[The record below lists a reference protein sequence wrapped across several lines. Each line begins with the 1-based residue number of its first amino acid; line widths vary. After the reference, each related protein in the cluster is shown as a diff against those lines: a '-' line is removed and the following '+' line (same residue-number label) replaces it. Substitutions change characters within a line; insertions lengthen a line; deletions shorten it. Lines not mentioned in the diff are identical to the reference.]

1 MGSKRFVGQISTG
14 DGAARGFPPGLRPEC
29 FHFARGSAERRDS
42 PSRWT
47 PAPLPSPPGPR
58 PGRTRRGGSSAR
70 VPGGAGG
77 GSGRGES
84 CGTGRGCRCSGA
96 PLARLPGAATAQ
108 RSPPLLDP
116 GRAPRGRVPAGW
128 RLFRAAPGSGSPHLL
143 PAAPAPPIPA
153 RGVSAGGCRL
163 PPPSRAGPLTSRWCC
178 GRPISGAAGPRR
190 TAPGPAQ
197 PGRWQPSL
205 TGPGSGTG
213 SLHAAW
219 PGRRGNRGRPRRRWS
234 AQAGDRRALP
244 VEKPPGVKGRT
255 LILLDVNTKSPVRI
269 ISENFLSL
277 QLDPSIIH
285 DGWLDF
291 LSSRRLVTL
300 ARGLAPAFLRF
311 AGKRTDFLQFHNVK
325 NPAKSRGGPGPDY
338 YLKNYEDDI
347 VRSDIALDKQKGCKI
362 AQHPDI
368 MLELQREKA
377 AQMHLVLLKEQ
388 FSNTYSNLTLTA
400 RSLDKLYNFADCS
413 GLHLIFALNAV
424 RRNPNNSWNSSNA
437 LSLLKYSASKKYNI
451 SWELGNEPNNY
462 RTLIGRSV
470 NGSQLGKDYIQL
482 RSLLQLIRTYS
493 RANLYGPNI
502 GRPRKNVI
510 ALLEGFMKVAGSTV
524 DAVTWQ
530 HYYIDG
536 RVAKVT
542 DFLKTRLLDTLSDQ
556 IRKIQKVVNTYTPGK
571 KIWLEG
577 VGATSA
583 GGMNNLS
590 DSYAA
595 GFLWLNTLGLL
606 ASQGIDVVVRHSFL
620 DHGHNHLV
628 DQNFNPLPD
637 YWLSLLYKRLIGP
650 KVLAI
655 HVAGLQ
661 RKPRPGRV
669 IRDKLRIYAHCTSY
683 HNHNYVRGSITLY
696 IINLHRSRKK
706 IKLAGTLRDKIV
718 HQYLLQPYGKDGLH
732 SKSVQL
738 NGQPLAMVDDGTLP
752 ELKPRPL
759 RAGRTLVIP
768 PLTMSFYVVKNVNA
782 LACRYR

>member
-1 MGSKRFVGQISTG
+1 SELI
-14 DGAARGFPPGLRPEC
+14 RGFLLSGMPCPSSCPPGL
-29 FHFARGSAERRDS
+29 FALM
-42 PSRWT
+42 
-47 PAPLPSPPGPR
+47 APGLALVATFSLPS
-58 PGRTRRGGSSAR
+58 
-70 VPGGAGG
+70 
-77 GSGRGES
+77 
-84 CGTGRGCRCSGA
+84 
-96 PLARLPGAATAQ
+96 
-108 RSPPLLDP
+108 
-116 GRAPRGRVPAGW
+116 
-128 RLFRAAPGSGSPHLL
+128 
-143 PAAPAPPIPA
+143 
-153 RGVSAGGCRL
+153 
-163 PPPSRAGPLTSRWCC
+163 
-178 GRPISGAAGPRR
+178 
-190 TAPGPAQ
+190 
-197 PGRWQPSL
+197 
-205 TGPGSGTG
+205 
-213 SLHAAW
+213 
-219 PGRRGNRGRPRRRWS
+219 
-234 AQAGDRRALP
+234 QAGDRRTLP
-244 VEKPPGVKGRT
+244 VAKPSGVKGRT

-413 GLHLIFALNAV
+413 GLHLIFALNAL

-493 RANLYGPNI
+493 KANLYGPNI

-536 RVAKVT
+536 RVSKVT

-595 GFLWLNTLGLL
+595 GFLWLNTLGML

-655 HVAGLQ
+655 HMAGLQ
-661 RKPRPGRV
+661 RKHRPGRV

-752 ELKPRPL
+752 DLKPRPL

-782 LACRYR
+782 LACRYQ

>member
-1 MGSKRFVGQISTG
+1 MECNCLLRKRPT
-14 DGAARGFPPGLRPEC
+14 D
-29 FHFARGSAERRDS
+29 
-42 PSRWT
+42 
-47 PAPLPSPPGPR
+47 
-58 PGRTRRGGSSAR
+58 
-70 VPGGAGG
+70 
-77 GSGRGES
+77 
-84 CGTGRGCRCSGA
+84 
-96 PLARLPGAATAQ
+96 
-108 RSPPLLDP
+108 
-116 GRAPRGRVPAGW
+116 RGRQ
-128 RLFRAAPGSGSPHLL
+128 LNSGSRC
-143 PAAPAPPIPA
+143 A
-153 RGVSAGGCRL
+153 
-163 PPPSRAGPLTSRWCC
+163 
-178 GRPISGAAGPRR
+178 SGK
-190 TAPGPAQ
+190 
-197 PGRWQPSL
+197 L
-205 TGPGSGTG
+205 E
-213 SLHAAW
+213 
-219 PGRRGNRGRPRRRWS
+219 
-234 AQAGDRRALP
+234 QAGDRRALP

-325 NPAKSRGGPGPDY
+325 NPAKTRGGPGPDY
-338 YLKNYEDDI
+338 YLKNYED
-347 VRSDIALDKQKGCKI
+347 
-362 AQHPDI
+362 
-368 MLELQREKA
+368 
-377 AQMHLVLLKEQ
+377 
-388 FSNTYSNLTLTA
+388 A

-413 GLHLIFALNAV
+413 GLHLIFALNAL

-556 IRKIQKVVNTYTPGK
+556 IRKIQKVVSTYAPGK

>member
-1 MGSKRFVGQISTG
+1 MRVLC
-14 DGAARGFPPGLRPEC
+14 AFPEAMSSSYSRP
-29 FHFARGSAERRDS
+29 SACLAPMALYLSLLLQLS
-42 PSRWT
+42 PS
-47 PAPLPSPPGPR
+47 S
-58 PGRTRRGGSSAR
+58 
-70 VPGGAGG
+70 
-77 GSGRGES
+77 
-84 CGTGRGCRCSGA
+84 
-96 PLARLPGAATAQ
+96 
-108 RSPPLLDP
+108 
-116 GRAPRGRVPAGW
+116 
-128 RLFRAAPGSGSPHLL
+128 
-143 PAAPAPPIPA
+143 
-153 RGVSAGGCRL
+153 
-163 PPPSRAGPLTSRWCC
+163 
-178 GRPISGAAGPRR
+178 
-190 TAPGPAQ
+190 
-197 PGRWQPSL
+197 
-205 TGPGSGTG
+205 
-213 SLHAAW
+213 
-219 PGRRGNRGRPRRRWS
+219 
-234 AQAGDRRALP
+234 QAGDRRPLP
-244 VEKPPGVKGRT
+244 VDRAAGLKEKT
-255 LILLDVNTKSPVRI
+255 LILLDVSTKNPVRTVN
-269 ISENFLSL
+269 ENFLSL

-291 LSSRRLVTL
+291 LSSKRLVTL
-300 ARGLAPAFLRF
+300 ARGLSPAFLRF
-311 AGKRTDFLQFHNVK
+311 GGKRTDFLQFQNLR

-347 VRSDIALDKQKGCKI
+347 VRSDVALDKQKGCKI

-388 FSNTYSNLTLTA
+388 FSNTYSNLILTA

-413 GLHLIFALNAV
+413 GLHLIFALNAL
-424 RRNPNNSWNSSNA
+424 RRNPNNSWNSSSA

-462 RTLIGRSV
+462 RTMHGRAV

-482 RSLLQLIRTYS
+482 KSLLQPIRIYS
-493 RANLYGPNI
+493 RASLYGPNI

-510 ALLEGFMKVAGSTV
+510 ALLDGFMKVAGSTV

-530 HYYIDG
+530 HCYIDG
-536 RVAKVT
+536 RVVKVM

-556 IRKIQKVVNTYTPGK
+556 IRKIQKVVNAYTPGK

-577 VGATSA
+577 VVTTSA
-583 GGMNNLS
+583 GGTNNLS

-595 GFLWLNTLGLL
+595 GLLWLNTLGML
-606 ASQGIDVVVRHSFL
+606 ASQGIDVVIRHSFF
-620 DHGHNHLV
+620 DHGYNHLV

-650 KVLAI
+650 KVLAVY
-655 HVAGLQ
+655 VAGLQ

-669 IRDKLRIYAHCTSY
+669 IRDKLRIYAHCTNH
-683 HNHNYVRGSITLY
+683 HNHNYVRGSITLF

-706 IKLAGTLRDKIV
+706 IKLAGTLRDKLV
-718 HQYLLQPYGKDGLH
+718 HQYLLQPYGQEGLK

-738 NGQPLAMVDDGTLP
+738 NGQPLVMVDDGTLP

-768 PLTMSFYVVKNVNA
+768 PVTMGFYVVKNVNA

>member
-1 MGSKRFVGQISTG
+1 SELI
-14 DGAARGFPPGLRPEC
+14 RGFLLSGMPCPSSCPPGLL
-29 FHFARGSAERRDS
+29 ALM
-42 PSRWT
+42 
-47 PAPLPSPPGPR
+47 APGLALMATFSLPS
-58 PGRTRRGGSSAR
+58 
-70 VPGGAGG
+70 
-77 GSGRGES
+77 
-84 CGTGRGCRCSGA
+84 
-96 PLARLPGAATAQ
+96 
-108 RSPPLLDP
+108 
-116 GRAPRGRVPAGW
+116 
-128 RLFRAAPGSGSPHLL
+128 
-143 PAAPAPPIPA
+143 
-153 RGVSAGGCRL
+153 
-163 PPPSRAGPLTSRWCC
+163 
-178 GRPISGAAGPRR
+178 
-190 TAPGPAQ
+190 
-197 PGRWQPSL
+197 
-205 TGPGSGTG
+205 
-213 SLHAAW
+213 
-219 PGRRGNRGRPRRRWS
+219 
-234 AQAGDRRALP
+234 QAGDRRALP

-291 LSSRRLVTL
+291 LRSHADLTL
-300 ARGLAPAFLRF
+300 AAIAAVRINKARTSLLHHLFDRPGGLAISLFSFPF
-311 AGKRTDFLQFHNVK
+311 AV
-325 NPAKSRGGPGPDY
+325 
-338 YLKNYEDDI
+338 DI

-413 GLHLIFALNAV
+413 GLHLIFALNAL

>member
-1 MGSKRFVGQISTG
+1 MPCPSSC
-14 DGAARGFPPGLRPEC
+14 PPGLL
-29 FHFARGSAERRDS
+29 ALM
-42 PSRWT
+42 
-47 PAPLPSPPGPR
+47 APGLALIATFSLPS
-58 PGRTRRGGSSAR
+58 
-70 VPGGAGG
+70 
-77 GSGRGES
+77 
-84 CGTGRGCRCSGA
+84 
-96 PLARLPGAATAQ
+96 
-108 RSPPLLDP
+108 
-116 GRAPRGRVPAGW
+116 
-128 RLFRAAPGSGSPHLL
+128 
-143 PAAPAPPIPA
+143 
-153 RGVSAGGCRL
+153 
-163 PPPSRAGPLTSRWCC
+163 
-178 GRPISGAAGPRR
+178 
-190 TAPGPAQ
+190 
-197 PGRWQPSL
+197 
-205 TGPGSGTG
+205 
-213 SLHAAW
+213 
-219 PGRRGNRGRPRRRWS
+219 
-234 AQAGDRRALP
+234 QAGDRRALP
-244 VEKPPGVKGRT
+244 VEKPSGVKGRT

-338 YLKNYEDDI
+338 YLKNYED
-347 VRSDIALDKQKGCKI
+347 
-362 AQHPDI
+362 
-368 MLELQREKA
+368 
-377 AQMHLVLLKEQ
+377 
-388 FSNTYSNLTLTA
+388 A

-413 GLHLIFALNAV
+413 GLHLIFALNAL

-470 NGSQLGKDYIQL
+470 NGSQLGKDYTQL

-493 RANLYGPNI
+493 RAHLYGPNI

-510 ALLEGFMKVAGSTV
+510 AFLEGFMKVAGGTV

-577 VGATSA
+577 VGMTSA

>member
-1 MGSKRFVGQISTG
+1 MPYTSSC
-14 DGAARGFPPGLRPEC
+14 PPALLSPMALWLALMLHLSLSSQAG
-29 FHFARGSAERRDS
+29 ERR
-42 PSRWT
+42 T
-47 PAPLPSPPGPR
+47 
-58 PGRTRRGGSSAR
+58 
-70 VPGGAGG
+70 
-77 GSGRGES
+77 
-84 CGTGRGCRCSGA
+84 
-96 PLARLPGAATAQ
+96 
-108 RSPPLLDP
+108 
-116 GRAPRGRVPAGW
+116 
-128 RLFRAAPGSGSPHLL
+128 F
-143 PAAPAPPIPA
+143 
-153 RGVSAGGCRL
+153 
-163 PPPSRAGPLTSRWCC
+163 
-178 GRPISGAAGPRR
+178 
-190 TAPGPAQ
+190 
-197 PGRWQPSL
+197 
-205 TGPGSGTG
+205 
-213 SLHAAW
+213 
-219 PGRRGNRGRPRRRWS
+219 
-234 AQAGDRRALP
+234 P
-244 VEKPPGVKGRT
+244 VGKSQGVKEKT
-255 LILLDVNTKSPVRI
+255 LILLDVSTKSSVRTVN
-269 ISENFLSL
+269 ENFLSL

-291 LSSRRLVTL
+291 LSSKRLVTL
-300 ARGLAPAFLRF
+300 ARGLSPAFLRF
-311 AGKRTDFLQFHNVK
+311 GGKRTDFLQFQNLR

-347 VRSDIALDKQKGCKI
+347 VRSDVALDKQKGCKI
-362 AQHPDI
+362 AQHPDV

-388 FSNTYSNLTLTA
+388 FSNTYSNLILTA

-413 GLHLIFALNAV
+413 GLHLIFALNAL
-424 RRNPNNSWNSSNA
+424 RRNPNNSWNSSSA
-437 LSLLKYSASKKYNI
+437 LGLVKYSASKKYNI

-462 RTLIGRSV
+462 RTMNGRAV

-482 RSLLQLIRTYS
+482 KSLLQPIRTYS
-493 RANLYGPNI
+493 RASLYGPNI

-510 ALLEGFMKVAGSTV
+510 ALLDGFMKVAGSTV

-536 RVAKVT
+536 RVVKVM

-577 VGATSA
+577 VVTTSA
-583 GGMNNLS
+583 GGTNNLS

-595 GFLWLNTLGLL
+595 GFLWLNTLGML
-606 ASQGIDVVVRHSFL
+606 ANQGIDVVIRHSFF
-620 DHGHNHLV
+620 DHGYNHLV

-650 KVLAI
+650 KVLAV

-669 IRDKLRIYAHCTSY
+669 IRDKLRIYAHCTSH

-718 HQYLLQPYGKDGLH
+718 HQYLLQPYGQDGLQ

-738 NGQPLAMVDDGTLP
+738 NGQPLMMVDDGTLP
-752 ELKPRPL
+752 DLKPRPL

-768 PLTMSFYVVKNVNA
+768 PVTMGFYVVKNVNA

>member
-1 MGSKRFVGQISTG
+1 MPCSSSC
-14 DGAARGFPPGLRPEC
+14 PPGLL
-29 FHFARGSAERRDS
+29 ALM
-42 PSRWT
+42 
-47 PAPLPSPPGPR
+47 APGLALMATFSLPS
-58 PGRTRRGGSSAR
+58 
-70 VPGGAGG
+70 
-77 GSGRGES
+77 
-84 CGTGRGCRCSGA
+84 
-96 PLARLPGAATAQ
+96 
-108 RSPPLLDP
+108 
-116 GRAPRGRVPAGW
+116 
-128 RLFRAAPGSGSPHLL
+128 
-143 PAAPAPPIPA
+143 
-153 RGVSAGGCRL
+153 
-163 PPPSRAGPLTSRWCC
+163 
-178 GRPISGAAGPRR
+178 
-190 TAPGPAQ
+190 
-197 PGRWQPSL
+197 
-205 TGPGSGTG
+205 
-213 SLHAAW
+213 
-219 PGRRGNRGRPRRRWS
+219 
-234 AQAGDRRALP
+234 QAGDRRALP

-338 YLKNYEDDI
+338 YLKNYED
-347 VRSDIALDKQKGCKI
+347 
-362 AQHPDI
+362 
-368 MLELQREKA
+368 
-377 AQMHLVLLKEQ
+377 
-388 FSNTYSNLTLTA
+388 A

-413 GLHLIFALNAV
+413 GLHLIFALNAL

-738 NGQPLAMVDDGTLP
+738 NGQPLAMVDDATLP

>member
-1 MGSKRFVGQISTG
+1 MPCPSSC
-14 DGAARGFPPGLRPEC
+14 PPGLL
-29 FHFARGSAERRDS
+29 ALM
-42 PSRWT
+42 
-47 PAPLPSPPGPR
+47 APGLALMATFSLPS
-58 PGRTRRGGSSAR
+58 
-70 VPGGAGG
+70 
-77 GSGRGES
+77 
-84 CGTGRGCRCSGA
+84 
-96 PLARLPGAATAQ
+96 
-108 RSPPLLDP
+108 
-116 GRAPRGRVPAGW
+116 
-128 RLFRAAPGSGSPHLL
+128 
-143 PAAPAPPIPA
+143 
-153 RGVSAGGCRL
+153 
-163 PPPSRAGPLTSRWCC
+163 
-178 GRPISGAAGPRR
+178 
-190 TAPGPAQ
+190 
-197 PGRWQPSL
+197 
-205 TGPGSGTG
+205 
-213 SLHAAW
+213 
-219 PGRRGNRGRPRRRWS
+219 
-234 AQAGDRRALP
+234 QAGDRRALP
-244 VEKPPGVKGRT
+244 VERTSGVRGRT
-255 LILLDVNTKSPVRI
+255 LILLDVNTKTPVRI

-338 YLKNYEDDI
+338 YLKNYED
-347 VRSDIALDKQKGCKI
+347 
-362 AQHPDI
+362 
-368 MLELQREKA
+368 
-377 AQMHLVLLKEQ
+377 
-388 FSNTYSNLTLTA
+388 A

-413 GLHLIFALNAV
+413 GLHLIFALNAL

-462 RTLIGRSV
+462 RTLMGRSV

-493 RANLYGPNI
+493 KANLYGPNI

-577 VGATSA
+577 VGATSS

-706 IKLAGTLRDKIV
+706 IKLAGTLRGKIV
-718 HQYLLQPYGKDGLH
+718 HQYLLQPYGKEGLH
-732 SKSVQL
+732 SKLVQL

-752 ELKPRPL
+752 ELKPRQL

>member
-1 MGSKRFVGQISTG
+1 SELI
-14 DGAARGFPPGLRPEC
+14 RGFLLSGMPCPSSCPPGLL
-29 FHFARGSAERRDS
+29 ALM
-42 PSRWT
+42 
-47 PAPLPSPPGPR
+47 APGLALMATFSLPS
-58 PGRTRRGGSSAR
+58 
-70 VPGGAGG
+70 
-77 GSGRGES
+77 
-84 CGTGRGCRCSGA
+84 
-96 PLARLPGAATAQ
+96 
-108 RSPPLLDP
+108 
-116 GRAPRGRVPAGW
+116 
-128 RLFRAAPGSGSPHLL
+128 
-143 PAAPAPPIPA
+143 
-153 RGVSAGGCRL
+153 
-163 PPPSRAGPLTSRWCC
+163 
-178 GRPISGAAGPRR
+178 
-190 TAPGPAQ
+190 
-197 PGRWQPSL
+197 
-205 TGPGSGTG
+205 
-213 SLHAAW
+213 
-219 PGRRGNRGRPRRRWS
+219 
-234 AQAGDRRALP
+234 QAGDRRALP

-291 LSSRRLVTL
+291 L
-300 ARGLAPAFLRF
+300 RGQGPCSHASGSPAWV
-311 AGKRTDFLQFHNVK
+311 HI
-325 NPAKSRGGPGPDY
+325 GPGLGFRSPSSLLGNKVALNQPGLSY
-338 YLKNYEDDI
+338 SLAISLFSFPFAVDI

-413 GLHLIFALNAV
+413 GLHLIFALNAL

-732 SKSVQL
+732 SKLVQL

>member
-1 MGSKRFVGQISTG
+1 MPCPSSC
-14 DGAARGFPPGLRPEC
+14 PPGLL
-29 FHFARGSAERRDS
+29 ALM
-42 PSRWT
+42 
-47 PAPLPSPPGPR
+47 APGLALMAAFSLPS
-58 PGRTRRGGSSAR
+58 
-70 VPGGAGG
+70 
-77 GSGRGES
+77 
-84 CGTGRGCRCSGA
+84 
-96 PLARLPGAATAQ
+96 
-108 RSPPLLDP
+108 
-116 GRAPRGRVPAGW
+116 
-128 RLFRAAPGSGSPHLL
+128 
-143 PAAPAPPIPA
+143 
-153 RGVSAGGCRL
+153 
-163 PPPSRAGPLTSRWCC
+163 
-178 GRPISGAAGPRR
+178 
-190 TAPGPAQ
+190 
-197 PGRWQPSL
+197 
-205 TGPGSGTG
+205 
-213 SLHAAW
+213 
-219 PGRRGNRGRPRRRWS
+219 
-234 AQAGDRRALP
+234 QAGDRRALP
-244 VEKPPGVKGRT
+244 VEKPSGVKGRT

-388 FSNTYSNLTLTA
+388 FSNTYSNLTLTGFLLHVA
-400 RSLDKLYNFADCS
+400 IRHKAGLSGIVPIRIMENETNPLSSVLPFILVPKCSMWGLKLNRVLKMRPHECQVQEDDHCPGPAGRAISDPSQDAIGLLGHLSTLLSCTVHDNILLMSLDKLYNFADCS
-413 GLHLIFALNAV
+413 GLHLIFALNAL

-470 NGSQLGKDYIQL
+470 NGSQLGKDYTQL
-482 RSLLQLIRTYS
+482 RSLMQLIRTYS
-493 RANLYGPNI
+493 RAHLYGPNI

-510 ALLEGFMKVAGSTV
+510 AFLEGFMKVAGGTV

-577 VGATSA
+577 VGTTSA

-732 SKSVQL
+732 SKLVQL

>member
-338 YLKNYEDDI
+338 YLKNYED
-347 VRSDIALDKQKGCKI
+347 
-362 AQHPDI
+362 
-368 MLELQREKA
+368 
-377 AQMHLVLLKEQ
+377 
-388 FSNTYSNLTLTA
+388 A

>member
-1 MGSKRFVGQISTG
+1 M
-14 DGAARGFPPGLRPEC
+14 PY
-29 FHFARGSAERRDS
+29 
-42 PSRWT
+42 
-47 PAPLPSPPGPR
+47 
-58 PGRTRRGGSSAR
+58 SS
-70 VPGGAGG
+70 
-77 GSGRGES
+77 S
-84 CGTGRGCRCSGA
+84 C
-96 PLARLPGAATAQ
+96 PLALL
-108 RSPPLLDP
+108 SPMALWL
-116 GRAPRGRVPAGW
+116 A
-128 RLFRAAPGSGSPHLL
+128 LMLHL
-143 PAAPAPPIPA
+143 
-153 RGVSAGGCRL
+153 
-163 PPPSRAGPLTSRWCC
+163 
-178 GRPISGAAGPRR
+178 
-190 TAPGPAQ
+190 
-197 PGRWQPSL
+197 SL
-205 TGPGSGTG
+205 AS
-213 SLHAAW
+213 
-219 PGRRGNRGRPRRRWS
+219 
-234 AQAGDRRALP
+234 QVGDRRTFP
-244 VEKPPGVKGRT
+244 VGKSQGVKEKT
-255 LILLDVNTKSPVRI
+255 LILLDVSTKSPVRTVN
-269 ISENFLSL
+269 ENFLSL

-291 LSSRRLVTL
+291 LSSKRLVTL
-300 ARGLAPAFLRF
+300 ARGLSPAFLRF
-311 AGKRTDFLQFHNVK
+311 GGKRTDFLQFQNLR

-347 VRSDIALDKQKGCKI
+347 VRSDVALDKQKGCKI
-362 AQHPDI
+362 AQHPDV

-388 FSNTYSNLTLTA
+388 FSNTYSNLILTA

-413 GLHLIFALNAV
+413 GLHLIFALNAL
-424 RRNPNNSWNSSNA
+424 RRNPNNSWNSSSA
-437 LSLLKYSASKKYNI
+437 LGLVKYSASKKYNI

-462 RTLIGRSV
+462 RTMNGRAV

-482 RSLLQLIRTYS
+482 KSLLQPIRTYS
-493 RANLYGPNI
+493 RASLYGPNI

-510 ALLEGFMKVAGSTV
+510 ALLDGFMKVAGSTV

-530 HYYIDG
+530 HYYIDS
-536 RVAKVT
+536 RVVKVM

-577 VGATSA
+577 VVTTSA
-583 GGMNNLS
+583 GGTNNLS

-595 GFLWLNTLGLL
+595 GFLWLNTLGML
-606 ASQGIDVVVRHSFL
+606 ANQGIDVVIRHSFF
-620 DHGHNHLV
+620 DHGYNHLV

-650 KVLAI
+650 KVLAV

-669 IRDKLRIYAHCTSY
+669 IRDKLRIYAHCTSH

-718 HQYLLQPYGKDGLH
+718 HQYLLQPYGQDGLQ

-738 NGQPLAMVDDGTLP
+738 NGQPLMMVDDGTLP
-752 ELKPRPL
+752 DLKPRPL

-768 PLTMSFYVVKNVNA
+768 PVTMGFYVVKNVNA

>member
-1 MGSKRFVGQISTG
+1 MPHPSSC
-14 DGAARGFPPGLRPEC
+14 PPGLL
-29 FHFARGSAERRDS
+29 ALL
-42 PSRWT
+42 
-47 PAPLPSPPGPR
+47 APWLALLAHLSL
-58 PGRTRRGGSSAR
+58 SS
-70 VPGGAGG
+70 
-77 GSGRGES
+77 
-84 CGTGRGCRCSGA
+84 
-96 PLARLPGAATAQ
+96 
-108 RSPPLLDP
+108 
-116 GRAPRGRVPAGW
+116 
-128 RLFRAAPGSGSPHLL
+128 
-143 PAAPAPPIPA
+143 
-153 RGVSAGGCRL
+153 
-163 PPPSRAGPLTSRWCC
+163 
-178 GRPISGAAGPRR
+178 
-190 TAPGPAQ
+190 
-197 PGRWQPSL
+197 
-205 TGPGSGTG
+205 
-213 SLHAAW
+213 
-219 PGRRGNRGRPRRRWS
+219 
-234 AQAGDRRALP
+234 QAGDRRAVP
-244 VEKPPGVKGRT
+244 VEKPPAVKGRT
-255 LILLDVNTKSPVRI
+255 LILLDVNTKSPVRVT
-269 ISENFLSL
+269 SENFLSL

-311 AGKRTDFLQFHNVK
+311 AGKRTDFLQFQNLK

-413 GLHLIFALNAV
+413 GLHLIFALNAL
-424 RRNPNNSWNSSNA
+424 RRNPDNSWNSSNA

-462 RTLIGRSV
+462 RTLTGRTM

-482 RSLLQLIRTYS
+482 KSLLQLIRTYARTS
-493 RANLYGPNI
+493 LSGPSI

-510 ALLEGFMKVAGSTV
+510 ALLEGFMKVAGRTV

-556 IRKIQKVVNTYTPGK
+556 IRKIQK
-571 KIWLEG
+571 
-577 VGATSA
+577 
-583 GGMNNLS
+583 
-590 DSYAA
+590 
-595 GFLWLNTLGLL
+595 
-606 ASQGIDVVVRHSFL
+606 
-620 DHGHNHLV
+620 
-628 DQNFNPLPD
+628 D
-637 YWLSLLYKRLIGP
+637 YWLSLLYKRLVGP
-650 KVLAI
+650 RVLAV

-661 RKPRPGRV
+661 REPRPGRV
-669 IRDKLRIYAHCTSY
+669 IRDKLRIYAHCSSS
-683 HNHNYVRGSITLY
+683 HSHSYVRGSITLY

-706 IKLAGTLRDKIV
+706 IKLVGTLRDKLV
-718 HQYLLQPYGKDGLH
+718 HQYLLQPHGTDGLH
-732 SKSVQL
+732 ARSVQL
-738 NGQPLAMVDDGTLP
+738 NGQPLAMADDGTLP

-759 RAGRTLVIP
+759 RAGRTLVVP

>member
-1 MGSKRFVGQISTG
+1 MRVLC
-14 DGAARGFPPGLRPEC
+14 AFPEAMPSSNSRP
-29 FHFARGSAERRDS
+29 
-42 PSRWT
+42 
-47 PAPLPSPPGPR
+47 PACLAPVALLALLLHLSL
-58 PGRTRRGGSSAR
+58 SSQ
-70 VPGGAGG
+70 V
-77 GSGRGES
+77 
-84 CGTGRGCRCSGA
+84 
-96 PLARLPGAATAQ
+96 
-108 RSPPLLDP
+108 
-116 GRAPRGRVPAGW
+116 
-128 RLFRAAPGSGSPHLL
+128 
-143 PAAPAPPIPA
+143 
-153 RGVSAGGCRL
+153 
-163 PPPSRAGPLTSRWCC
+163 
-178 GRPISGAAGPRR
+178 
-190 TAPGPAQ
+190 
-197 PGRWQPSL
+197 
-205 TGPGSGTG
+205 
-213 SLHAAW
+213 
-219 PGRRGNRGRPRRRWS
+219 
-234 AQAGDRRALP
+234 GDRRPLP
-244 VEKPPGVKGRT
+244 VDRAPGLKEKT
-255 LILLDVNTKSPVRI
+255 LILLDVSTKNPVRTVN
-269 ISENFLSL
+269 ENFLSL

-291 LSSRRLVTL
+291 LSSKRLVTL
-300 ARGLAPAFLRF
+300 ARGLSPAFLRF
-311 AGKRTDFLQFHNVK
+311 GGKRTDFLQFQNLR

-347 VRSDIALDKQKGCKI
+347 VRSDVALDKQKGCKI
-362 AQHPDI
+362 AQHPDV

-388 FSNTYSNLTLTA
+388 FSNTYSNLVLTA

-413 GLHLIFALNAV
+413 GLHLIFALNAL
-424 RRNPNNSWNSSNA
+424 RRNPNNSWNSSSA

-462 RTLIGRSV
+462 RTMHGRAV

-482 RSLLQLIRTYS
+482 KSLLQPIRIYS
-493 RANLYGPNI
+493 RASLYGPNI

-510 ALLEGFMKVAGSTV
+510 ALLDGFMKVAGSTV

-530 HYYIDG
+530 HCYIDG
-536 RVAKVT
+536 RVVKVM

-577 VGATSA
+577 VVTTSA
-583 GGMNNLS
+583 GGTNNLS

-595 GFLWLNTLGLL
+595 GFLWLNTLGML
-606 ASQGIDVVVRHSFL
+606 ANQGIDVVIRHSFF
-620 DHGHNHLV
+620 DHGYNHLV

-650 KVLAI
+650 KVLAV

-669 IRDKLRIYAHCTSY
+669 IRDKLRIYAHCTNH
-683 HNHNYVRGSITLY
+683 HNHNYVRGSITLF

-706 IKLAGTLRDKIV
+706 IKLAGTLRDKLV
-718 HQYLLQPYGKDGLH
+718 HQYLLQPYGQEGLK

-738 NGQPLAMVDDGTLP
+738 NGQPLVMVDDGTLP

-768 PLTMSFYVVKNVNA
+768 PVTMGFYVVKNVNA

>member
-1 MGSKRFVGQISTG
+1 MPHPSSC
-14 DGAARGFPPGLRPEC
+14 PPGLL
-29 FHFARGSAERRDS
+29 ALL
-42 PSRWT
+42 
-47 PAPLPSPPGPR
+47 APWLALLAHLSL
-58 PGRTRRGGSSAR
+58 SS
-70 VPGGAGG
+70 
-77 GSGRGES
+77 
-84 CGTGRGCRCSGA
+84 
-96 PLARLPGAATAQ
+96 
-108 RSPPLLDP
+108 
-116 GRAPRGRVPAGW
+116 
-128 RLFRAAPGSGSPHLL
+128 
-143 PAAPAPPIPA
+143 
-153 RGVSAGGCRL
+153 
-163 PPPSRAGPLTSRWCC
+163 
-178 GRPISGAAGPRR
+178 
-190 TAPGPAQ
+190 
-197 PGRWQPSL
+197 
-205 TGPGSGTG
+205 
-213 SLHAAW
+213 
-219 PGRRGNRGRPRRRWS
+219 
-234 AQAGDRRALP
+234 QAGDRRAVP
-244 VEKPPGVKGRT
+244 VEKPPAVKGRT
-255 LILLDVNTKSPVRI
+255 LILLDVNTKSPVRVT
-269 ISENFLSL
+269 SENFLSL

-311 AGKRTDFLQFHNVK
+311 AGKRTDFLQFQNLK

-388 FSNTYSNLTLTA
+388 FSNTYSNLTLT
-400 RSLDKLYNFADCS
+400 
-413 GLHLIFALNAV
+413 
-424 RRNPNNSWNSSNA
+424 
-437 LSLLKYSASKKYNI
+437 
-451 SWELGNEPNNY
+451 EPNNY
-462 RTLIGRSV
+462 RTLTGRTM

-482 RSLLQLIRTYS
+482 KSLLQLIRTYARTS
-493 RANLYGPNI
+493 LYGPSI

-510 ALLEGFMKVAGSTV
+510 ALLEGFMKVAGRTV

-556 IRKIQKVVNTYTPGK
+556 IRKIQKVVNSYAPGK

-577 VGATSA
+577 IGATSA

-595 GFLWLNTLGLL
+595 GFLWLNTLGML
-606 ASQGIDVVVRHSFL
+606 ANQGIEVVMRHSFF

-628 DQNFNPLPD
+628 DQNFNPLPACCDLPSPVLPAAALQHLACSVTDVILRLLSGD
-637 YWLSLLYKRLIGP
+637 YWLSLLYKRLVGP
-650 KVLAI
+650 RVLAV

-661 RKPRPGRV
+661 REPRPGRV
-669 IRDKLRIYAHCTSY
+669 IRDKLRIYAHCSSS
-683 HNHNYVRGSITLY
+683 HSHSYVRGSITLY

-706 IKLAGTLRDKIV
+706 IKLVGTLRDKLV
-718 HQYLLQPYGKDGLH
+718 HQYLLQPHGTDGLH
-732 SKSVQL
+732 ARSVQL
-738 NGQPLAMVDDGTLP
+738 NGQPLAMADDGTLP

-759 RAGRTLVIP
+759 RAGRTLVVP

>member
-1 MGSKRFVGQISTG
+1 MPCPSSC
-14 DGAARGFPPGLRPEC
+14 PPGLL
-29 FHFARGSAERRDS
+29 ALM
-42 PSRWT
+42 
-47 PAPLPSPPGPR
+47 APGLALMATFSLPS
-58 PGRTRRGGSSAR
+58 
-70 VPGGAGG
+70 
-77 GSGRGES
+77 
-84 CGTGRGCRCSGA
+84 
-96 PLARLPGAATAQ
+96 
-108 RSPPLLDP
+108 
-116 GRAPRGRVPAGW
+116 
-128 RLFRAAPGSGSPHLL
+128 H
-143 PAAPAPPIPA
+143 
-153 RGVSAGGCRL
+153 
-163 PPPSRAGPLTSRWCC
+163 
-178 GRPISGAAGPRR
+178 
-190 TAPGPAQ
+190 
-197 PGRWQPSL
+197 
-205 TGPGSGTG
+205 
-213 SLHAAW
+213 
-219 PGRRGNRGRPRRRWS
+219 
-234 AQAGDRRALP
+234 AGDRRALP

-338 YLKNYEDDI
+338 YLKNYED
-347 VRSDIALDKQKGCKI
+347 
-362 AQHPDI
+362 
-368 MLELQREKA
+368 
-377 AQMHLVLLKEQ
+377 
-388 FSNTYSNLTLTA
+388 A

-413 GLHLIFALNAV
+413 GLHLIFALNAL

-536 RVAKVT
+536 RVAKAT

-590 DSYAA
+590 NSYAA

-620 DHGHNHLV
+620 DHSHNHLV

>member
-1 MGSKRFVGQISTG
+1 SELI
-14 DGAARGFPPGLRPEC
+14 RGFLLSGMPCPSSWPPGLLALMALGLALMAT
-29 FHFARGSAERRDS
+29 FS
-42 PSRWT
+42 
-47 PAPLPSPPGPR
+47 LPS
-58 PGRTRRGGSSAR
+58 
-70 VPGGAGG
+70 
-77 GSGRGES
+77 
-84 CGTGRGCRCSGA
+84 
-96 PLARLPGAATAQ
+96 
-108 RSPPLLDP
+108 
-116 GRAPRGRVPAGW
+116 
-128 RLFRAAPGSGSPHLL
+128 
-143 PAAPAPPIPA
+143 
-153 RGVSAGGCRL
+153 
-163 PPPSRAGPLTSRWCC
+163 
-178 GRPISGAAGPRR
+178 
-190 TAPGPAQ
+190 
-197 PGRWQPSL
+197 
-205 TGPGSGTG
+205 
-213 SLHAAW
+213 
-219 PGRRGNRGRPRRRWS
+219 
-234 AQAGDRRALP
+234 QAGDRRALP

-291 LSSRRLVTL
+291 LSPLRRMTCSGATAVVTL
-300 ARGLAPAFLRF
+300 AF
-311 AGKRTDFLQFHNVK
+311 AGAVIAVGNAHFHTHRHRK
-325 NPAKSRGGPGPDY
+325 MSYFSSLPSY
-338 YLKNYEDDI
+338 I

-413 GLHLIFALNAV
+413 GLHLIFALNAL

-470 NGSQLGKDYIQL
+470 NGSQLGKDYTQL

-493 RANLYGPNI
+493 RAHLYGPNI
-502 GRPRKNVI
+502 GRPRKNVV
-510 ALLEGFMKVAGSTV
+510 AFLEGFMKVAGGTV

-577 VGATSA
+577 VGMTTA

>member
-1 MGSKRFVGQISTG
+1 SELI
-14 DGAARGFPPGLRPEC
+14 RGFLLSGMPCPSSCPPGLL
-29 FHFARGSAERRDS
+29 ALM
-42 PSRWT
+42 
-47 PAPLPSPPGPR
+47 APGLALMATFSLPS
-58 PGRTRRGGSSAR
+58 
-70 VPGGAGG
+70 
-77 GSGRGES
+77 
-84 CGTGRGCRCSGA
+84 
-96 PLARLPGAATAQ
+96 
-108 RSPPLLDP
+108 
-116 GRAPRGRVPAGW
+116 
-128 RLFRAAPGSGSPHLL
+128 
-143 PAAPAPPIPA
+143 
-153 RGVSAGGCRL
+153 
-163 PPPSRAGPLTSRWCC
+163 
-178 GRPISGAAGPRR
+178 
-190 TAPGPAQ
+190 
-197 PGRWQPSL
+197 
-205 TGPGSGTG
+205 
-213 SLHAAW
+213 
-219 PGRRGNRGRPRRRWS
+219 
-234 AQAGDRRALP
+234 QAGDRRALP

-291 LSSRRLVTL
+291 LSIAEIVPLLKGVSNLFFNISLLVSVTPR
-300 ARGLAPAFLRF
+300 AV
-311 AGKRTDFLQFHNVK
+311 RTKSQEI
-325 NPAKSRGGPGPDY
+325 SRGGPGMCLAISLFSFPFAV
-338 YLKNYEDDI
+338 DI

-413 GLHLIFALNAV
+413 GLHLIFALNAL

-462 RTLIGRSV
+462 RTLMGRSV
-470 NGSQLGKDYIQL
+470 NGSQLGKDYTQL

-493 RANLYGPNI
+493 RAHLYGPNI
-502 GRPRKNVI
+502 GRPRKNVV
-510 ALLEGFMKVAGSTV
+510 AFLEGFMKVAGGTV

-536 RVAKVT
+536 QVAKVT

-577 VGATSA
+577 VGMTSA

>member
-1 MGSKRFVGQISTG
+1 LRPRC
-14 DGAARGFPPGLRPEC
+14 GAPRSCPPGLL
-29 FHFARGSAERRDS
+29 ALM
-42 PSRWT
+42 
-47 PAPLPSPPGPR
+47 APGLALMATFSLPS
-58 PGRTRRGGSSAR
+58 
-70 VPGGAGG
+70 
-77 GSGRGES
+77 
-84 CGTGRGCRCSGA
+84 
-96 PLARLPGAATAQ
+96 
-108 RSPPLLDP
+108 
-116 GRAPRGRVPAGW
+116 
-128 RLFRAAPGSGSPHLL
+128 
-143 PAAPAPPIPA
+143 
-153 RGVSAGGCRL
+153 
-163 PPPSRAGPLTSRWCC
+163 
-178 GRPISGAAGPRR
+178 
-190 TAPGPAQ
+190 
-197 PGRWQPSL
+197 
-205 TGPGSGTG
+205 
-213 SLHAAW
+213 
-219 PGRRGNRGRPRRRWS
+219 
-234 AQAGDRRALP
+234 QAGDRRALP

-413 GLHLIFALNAV
+413 GLHLIFALNAL

-510 ALLEGFMKVAGSTV
+510 TLLEGLMPFVAGRLALWLPDVQQLPGHTGGLG
-524 DAVTWQ
+524 TWSS
-530 HYYIDG
+530 
-536 RVAKVT
+536 V
-542 DFLKTRLLDTLSDQ
+542 
-556 IRKIQKVVNTYTPGK
+556 
-571 KIWLEG
+571 
-577 VGATSA
+577 
-583 GGMNNLS
+583 
-590 DSYAA
+590 
-595 GFLWLNTLGLL
+595 LWLNTLGLL

-732 SKSVQL
+732 SKLVQL

>member
-1 MGSKRFVGQISTG
+1 MRVLC
-14 DGAARGFPPGLRPEC
+14 AFPEAMPSSNSRP
-29 FHFARGSAERRDS
+29 SAC
-42 PSRWT
+42 
-47 PAPLPSPPGPR
+47 L
-58 PGRTRRGGSSAR
+58 
-70 VPGGAGG
+70 
-77 GSGRGES
+77 
-84 CGTGRGCRCSGA
+84 
-96 PLARLPGAATAQ
+96 
-108 RSPPLLDP
+108 
-116 GRAPRGRVPAGW
+116 
-128 RLFRAAPGSGSPHLL
+128 APGTLYLALLLHL
-143 PAAPAPPIPA
+143 
-153 RGVSAGGCRL
+153 
-163 PPPSRAGPLTSRWCC
+163 
-178 GRPISGAAGPRR
+178 
-190 TAPGPAQ
+190 
-197 PGRWQPSL
+197 SL
-205 TGPGSGTG
+205 S
-213 SLHAAW
+213 S
-219 PGRRGNRGRPRRRWS
+219 
-234 AQAGDRRALP
+234 QAGDRRPLP
-244 VEKPPGVKGRT
+244 VDRAPGLKEKT
-255 LILLDVNTKSPVRI
+255 LILLDVSTKNPVRTVN
-269 ISENFLSL
+269 ENFLSL

-291 LSSRRLVTL
+291 LSSKRLVTL
-300 ARGLAPAFLRF
+300 ARGLSPAFLRF
-311 AGKRTDFLQFHNVK
+311 GGKRTDFLQFQNLR

-347 VRSDIALDKQKGCKI
+347 VRSDVALDKQKGCKI
-362 AQHPDI
+362 AQHPDV

-388 FSNTYSNLTLTA
+388 FSNTYSNLILTA

-413 GLHLIFALNAV
+413 GLHLIFALNAL
-424 RRNPNNSWNSSNA
+424 RRNPNNSWNSSSA

-462 RTLIGRSV
+462 RTMHGRAV

-482 RSLLQLIRTYS
+482 KSLLQPIRIYS
-493 RANLYGPNI
+493 RASLYGPNI

-510 ALLEGFMKVAGSTV
+510 ALLDGFMKVAGSTV

-530 HYYIDG
+530 HCYIDG
-536 RVAKVT
+536 RVVKVM

-577 VGATSA
+577 VVTTSA
-583 GGMNNLS
+583 GGTNNLS

-595 GFLWLNTLGLL
+595 GFLWLNTLGML
-606 ASQGIDVVVRHSFL
+606 ANQGIDVVIRHSFF
-620 DHGHNHLV
+620 DHGYNHLV

-650 KVLAI
+650 KVLAV

-669 IRDKLRIYAHCTSY
+669 IRDKLRIYAHCTNH
-683 HNHNYVRGSITLY
+683 HNHNYVRGSITLF

-706 IKLAGTLRDKIV
+706 IKLAGTLRDKLV
-718 HQYLLQPYGKDGLH
+718 HQYLLQPYGQEGLK

-738 NGQPLAMVDDGTLP
+738 NGQPLVMVDDGTLP

-768 PLTMSFYVVKNVNA
+768 PVTMGFYVVKNVNA

>member
-1 MGSKRFVGQISTG
+1 MPCSSSC
-14 DGAARGFPPGLRPEC
+14 PPGLL
-29 FHFARGSAERRDS
+29 ALM
-42 PSRWT
+42 
-47 PAPLPSPPGPR
+47 APGLALMATFSLPS
-58 PGRTRRGGSSAR
+58 
-70 VPGGAGG
+70 
-77 GSGRGES
+77 
-84 CGTGRGCRCSGA
+84 
-96 PLARLPGAATAQ
+96 
-108 RSPPLLDP
+108 
-116 GRAPRGRVPAGW
+116 
-128 RLFRAAPGSGSPHLL
+128 
-143 PAAPAPPIPA
+143 
-153 RGVSAGGCRL
+153 
-163 PPPSRAGPLTSRWCC
+163 
-178 GRPISGAAGPRR
+178 
-190 TAPGPAQ
+190 
-197 PGRWQPSL
+197 
-205 TGPGSGTG
+205 
-213 SLHAAW
+213 
-219 PGRRGNRGRPRRRWS
+219 
-234 AQAGDRRALP
+234 QAGDRRALP

-377 AQMHLVLLKEQ
+377 AQMHLILLKEQ
-388 FSNTYSNLTLTA
+388 FSNTYSNLTLT
-400 RSLDKLYNFADCS
+400 
-413 GLHLIFALNAV
+413 
-424 RRNPNNSWNSSNA
+424 
-437 LSLLKYSASKKYNI
+437 
-451 SWELGNEPNNY
+451 EPNNY

-470 NGSQLGKDYIQL
+470 NGSQLGKDYTQL

-493 RANLYGPNI
+493 RAHLYGPNI

-510 ALLEGFMKVAGSTV
+510 AFLEGFMKVAGGTV

-536 RVAKVT
+536 RVAKAT

-637 YWLSLLYKRLIGP
+637 YWLSLLFKRLIGP

-732 SKSVQL
+732 SKLVQL